1 MFCLKTRRRP
11 TRRPFEDSLVR
22 YQIWTHIVTRA
33 VLPSCPAATVLVGRK
48 VSFLS
53 ALSLL
58 LPLLF
63 PLCVSASCA
72 CASECCPLSLSLS
85 QRSSILLPPSVGRY
99 VLCFL
104 CSVLAFNMK
113 EEGLAREPNQRVQQK
128 NGLGMMFQF
137 FSLSLPRP
145 RERES
150 LVRDGNGDVEKPCV
164 CGVKG
169 KLYVAMYVC
178 VTVTSCAAG
187 TRGKRNDEHSFCR

>member
-1 MFCLKTRRRP
+1 MFCLKMRRRP

-22 YQIWTHIVTRA
+22 YQTWTHIVTRA
-33 VLPSCPAATVLVGRK
+33 VLPSCPAATVLVVRK

-58 LPLLF
+58 LLLL

-72 CASECCPLSLSLS
+72 CVYECCPLSLSLS
-85 QRSSILLPPSVGRY
+85 QRSSILLPLSVGRY
-99 VLCFL
+99 VLCFF
-104 CSVLAFNMK
+104 CSVLAFNVK
-113 EEGLAREPNQRVQQK
+113 EEGSAREPNQRVQQK

-150 LVRDGNGDVEKPCV
+150 LVRDGDGDVEKPRV

-187 TRGKRNDEHSFCR
+187 TCGKRNEDSFCR